1 MSDESLPAAGPGT
14 GLEMGPG
21 TRRRRHRFSLAL
33 VSVICERIAAGETLL
48 AICRDP
54 EMPCRFAVRAWS
66 REHPAFGVRLA
77 QARIEGRHNPRGGRP
92 TTYHPQVAGL
102 ICRRLV
108 GGMTLDEACALPGLP
123 VSQTVFDWIERYP
136 QFADAYRRARMLQAH
151 RRFDQVWEI
160 AQAAT
165 PETAY
170 AARVKIEAA
179 RWQAAKLA
187 PKRYG
192 PKAEEGDGEGGRP
205 QVNVFIQKFGED
217 EAVPVRDLGVG

>member
-1 MSDESLPAAGPGT
+1 MSDEGLLAAGLATEPRA
-14 GLEMGPG
+14 
-21 TRRRRHRFSLAL
+21 RRRRHRFSLAL
-33 VSVICERIAAGETLL
+33 ATVICERIAAGETLL
-48 AICRDP
+48 GICRDL

-66 REHPAFGVRLA
+66 REHPEFGARLA
-77 QARIEGRHNPRGGRP
+77 QARRDGRHNPRGGRP

-108 GGMTLDEACALPGLP
+108 GGMTLDEACDLPGLP

-165 PETAY
+165 PGTAF
-170 AARVKIEAA
+170 AARVKIDAA
-179 RWQAAKLA
+179 RWQAGKLA

-192 PKAEEGDGEGGRP
+192 PKVEDGEAGNGRP

-217 EAVPVRDLGVG
+217 EAVPV

>member
-1 MSDESLPAAGPGT
+1 MSDESLPAAGPASGT
-14 GLEMGPG
+14 GA
-21 TRRRRHRFSLAL
+21 RRPRHRFSLAL
-33 VSVICERIAAGETLL
+33 ASVICERIAAGETLL
-48 AICRDP
+48 RICRDS
-54 EMPCRFAVRAWS
+54 EMPCRFSVRAWS
-66 REHPAFGVRLA
+66 LEHPAFGARLA
-77 QARIEGRHNPRGGRP
+77 QARIEGRHYPRGGRP

-102 ICRRLV
+102 ICQRLIA
-108 GGMTLDEACALPGLP
+108 GMTLDQACDLPGLP
-123 VSQTVFDWIERYP
+123 VSQTVFDWLERYP

-160 AQAAT
+160 AEAAT

-179 RWQAAKLA
+179 RWQAGMLA

-192 PKAEEGDGEGGRP
+192 PKAEDGDGEGDGRP

-217 EAVPVRDLGVG
+217 EAVRVG

>member
-1 MSDESLPAAGPGT
+1 MSDESLPEVGPASGT
-14 GLEMGPG
+14 GA
-21 TRRRRHRFSLAL
+21 RRPWHRFSLAL
-33 VSVICERIAAGETLL
+33 ASVVCERIAAGETLL
-48 AICRDP
+48 GICRDP
-54 EMPCRFAVRAWS
+54 EMPSRFSVLAWA
-66 REHPAFGVRLA
+66 RRHPSFGEKLA
-77 QARIEGRHNPRGGRP
+77 QARRDGRHNPRGGRP
-92 TTYHPQVAGL
+92 STYHPQVAGL

-108 GGMTLDEACALPGLP
+108 EGMTLDQACDLPGLP
-123 VSQTVFDWIERYP
+123 VSQTVFDWLERYP
-136 QFADAYRRARMLQAH
+136 EFADAYRRARTLQAH

-179 RWQAAKLA
+179 RWQAGRLA

-192 PKAEEGDGEGGRP
+192 PKAEDGDGEGDGHP

-217 EAVPVRDLGVG
+217 EAVRVG